1 MASAGRIL
9 IIPKGNYNAETEYE
23 MLDLVSNSGASWL
36 AKKVVKGIEPSDANA
51 EYWFKMCEGADLTEL
66 RQKIAAIENQLLSV
80 ANLDD
85 IDLSDYATK
94 AEVKEVSDAVDTLE
108 INVGDLGETV
118 NGLSE
123 DVSGLSSTLAGVVA
137 NASQQTSKVAV
148 VSYKGNGTINDAN
161 NPARVTFDFAP
172 KVIVMLGYDSKALDT
187 STNTTYTTQNSVVG
201 STEKFKENVIFCDSL
216 TTDYQNT
223 ITAGFVNE
231 SGNNTPNRRAK
242 KSADGK
248 TIYWYCYGTYPTEQF
263 NYAGYTYYVLGIS

>member
-23 MLDLVSNSGASWL
+23 MLDLVSHSGASWL
-36 AKKVVKGIEPSDANA
+36 AKKIVKGIEPSDANA

-66 RQKIAAIENQLLSV
+66 GQRIAAIENQLLSV

-85 IDLSDYATK
+85 IDLSAYATK
-94 AEVKEVSDAVDTLE
+94 AEVKEVSDSVDTLE

-148 VSYKGNGTINDAN
+148 VSYTGAGTKPSAE
-161 NPARVTFDFAP
+161 NPVSVTFNDFAP
-172 KVIVMLGYDSKALDT
+172 KVIMLLGWAIKSYTSDGKEKYAQTCGRCGTYDYSHIT
-187 STNTTYTTQNSVVG
+187 
-201 STEKFKENVIFCDSL
+201 IFCDLLS
-216 TTDYQNT
+216 TEYTD
-223 ITAGFVNE
+223 TAGFISWDDFNQ
-231 SGNNTPNRRAK
+231 TIRYAK

-248 TIYWYCYGTYPTEQF
+248 TISWYGASGEAYNYF
-263 NYAGYTYYVLGIS
+263 NVQGWKYFVLGVG